1 MSGADLQLLDNAR
14 IVTLQS
20 TTGYGLIEHGA
31 LLVRGEHIVW
41 VGHRDALPP
50 DLVGDAQRIDCS
62 GRLLT
67 PALIDCHTHLVYAG
81 DRANE
86 FEWRL
91 QGRSYA
97 EIARSGGGILSSVRA
112 TRAASDETLLQAA
125 LQRLQQWLVDGVGT
139 LEIKSGYGLDRDNEL
154 RMLRVARRLAECSG
168 LQIRTTL
175 LAAHALPPEYVDR
188 ADDYITLI
196 CEEILPAAV
205 DQGLAD
211 AVDAFCEGIGFTLA
225 QTRRVFETAQMLG
238 LPVKLHAEQLSDLRG
253 TRLVAEFGGLS
264 ADHIEYSRAEDLA
277 ALANAGGVGVL
288 LPAAFLCLR
297 ETQLPDIASMRA
309 RGLPM
314 AVATDHNP
322 GTSPCLSLRYAMNLA
337 CTVFRLTPEEALRGV
352 TVHAAK
358 ALGLTDRGQLLAGMR
373 ADLAL
378 WDLQHPAELS
388 YWMAASPV
396 HQLWAGGR
404 RLR

>member
-1 MSGADLQLLDNAR
+1 MSHADQWLLDHAR
-14 IVTLQS
+14 VVTLTPS
-20 TTGYGLIEHGA
+20 SGYGLIEEGA
-31 LLVRGEHIVW
+31 LLLRGETLAW
-41 VGHRDALPP
+41 VGRRDELPLS
-50 DLVGDAQRIDCS
+50 LVGEAQRIDCG

-67 PALIDCHTHLVYAG
+67 PALIDCHTHLIYAG
-81 DRANE
+81 DRASE

-112 TRAASDETLLQAA
+112 TRVASDAVLLGSAQ
-125 LQRLQQWLVDGVGT
+125 QRLAQWLADGVGT
-139 LEIKSGYGLDRDNEL
+139 LEIKSGYGLDRENEL
-154 RMLRVARRLAECSG
+154 RMLRVARQLGESSG

-175 LAAHALPPEYVDR
+175 LAAHALPPEYAGR
-188 ADDYITLI
+188 ADDYIELV
-196 CEEILPAAV
+196 CREILPAAV
-205 DQGLAD
+205 AEGLAD
-211 AVDAFCEGIGFTLA
+211 AVDAFCEGIGFSLA
-225 QTRRVFETAQMLG
+225 QTRRVFDAAKQLG

-264 ADHIEYSRAEDLA
+264 ADHIEYSCAEDLA
-277 ALANAGGVGVL
+277 ALAAAGGVGVL

-297 ETQLPDIASMRA
+297 ETQVPDIAAMRA
-309 RGLPM
+309 CALPM

-322 GTSPCLSLRYAMNLA
+322 GTSPCLSLRHAMNLA
-337 CTVFRLTPEEALRGV
+337 CTLFRLTPEEALRGV

-358 ALGLTDRGQLLAGMR
+358 ALGLADRGQLRPGLR

-388 YWMAASPV
+388 YWMGAAPV
-396 HQLWAGGR
+396 HQLWVGGR

>member
-14 IVTLQS
+14 IVTLQP
-20 TTGYGLIEHGA
+20 TTGYGLIDDGA
-31 LLVRGEHIVW
+31 LLVRGETIAW
-41 VGHRDALPP
+41 VGRRDELPREI
-50 DLVGDAQRIDCS
+50 VGDAQRIDCS

-112 TRAASDETLLQAA
+112 TRAASDEMLLQAA

-168 LQIRTTL
+168 LQIHTTL

-188 ADDYITLI
+188 ADDYIELV
-196 CEEILPAAV
+196 CGEILPAAV
-205 DQGLAD
+205 AEGLAD
-211 AVDAFCEGIGFTLA
+211 AVDAFCEGIGFSLA
-225 QTRRVFETAQMLG
+225 QTRRVFEAAKQLG
-238 LPVKLHAEQLSDLRG
+238 LPVKLHAEQLSDQGG
-253 TRLVAEFGGLS
+253 TGLVAEFGGLS
-264 ADHIEYSRAEDLA
+264 ADHIEYSRAEQLA
-277 ALANAGGVGVL
+277 ALAASGGVGVL

-297 ETQLPDIASMRA
+297 ETRVPDIAAMRA
-309 RGLPM
+309 CGLPM

-337 CTVFRLTPEEALRGV
+337 CTLFRLTPEEALRGV

-358 ALGLTDRGQLLAGMR
+358 ALGLTDRGQLLAGLR

-378 WDLQHPAELS
+378 WDVQHPAELS
-388 YWMAASPV
+388 YWMAAAPV
-396 HQLWAGGR
+396 HQLWVGGC